1 MEQEIN
7 YIVHKL
13 LIASITKNRWSKIVF
28 ENVRKASV
36 SSFSRKAIPFSE
48 SRPPSSPRFRREAS
62 TRFRVVHTTEIEIY
76 ISTNSEWSELAR
88 GAKSFGNIGSNFE
101 KFVSIR
107 FFFLFLFFFLCVR
120 CVDTNGFHFR
130 RERKKEEKENIS
142 SLTFEYEWMSK
153 AREISIWA
161 WKLKNCISFQEEETE
176 SYLLLPSSKLK
187 LRGIDEKF
195 YFREL
200 DQAND
205 ILNTQVE
212 DSVQFDLIFLPI
224 TIEISTDTFLNIWSA
239 WSRIPKYPILYN
251 RNCIPPNFYPAFNA
265 PPSPLPQSNFFP
277 SKESGMKYRREL
289 DSFAKFFLGA

>member
-101 KFVSIR
+101 KFVSIG
-107 FFFLFLFFFLCVR
+107 FFFLFLFFFWCVR
-120 CVDTNGFHFR
+120 CVEWLSFSP
-130 RERKKEEKENIS
+130 RKEKRKEGKYIKLDFWIRVDVEGSRNKYL
-142 SLTFEYEWMSK
+142 SLKTQKLYFLPGGGD
-153 AREISIWA
+153 
-161 WKLKNCISFQEEETE
+161 WKLFALTEFKVETARDRVG
-176 SYLLLPSSKLK
+176 K
-187 LRGIDEKF
+187 
-195 YFREL
+195 
-200 DQAND
+200 
-205 ILNTQVE
+205 ILFIV
-212 DSVQFDLIFLPI
+212 
-224 TIEISTDTFLNIWSA
+224 
-239 WSRIPKYPILYN
+239 
-251 RNCIPPNFYPAFNA
+251 
-265 PPSPLPQSNFFP
+265 
-277 SKESGMKYRREL
+277 G
-289 DSFAKFFLGA
+289 